1 VGPELMLLLVR
12 ACVEFSERAQDARH
26 ASESLKKNQIGVFL
40 GSLESTEQGNS
51 DSCSTSTAVPPQGQ
65 RDEWKALKLSVK
77 AANVPKWAQHSQESI
92 WESGGKW
99 KMGQES
105 E

>member
-1 VGPELMLLLVR
+1 MRDMHQKV
-12 ACVEFSERAQDARH
+12 
-26 ASESLKKNQIGVFL
+26 KKKIRL
-40 GSLESTEQGNS
+40 GCFWALWKVLNKAIPT
-51 DSCSTSTAVPPQGQ
+51 VPPQGQ